1 MPYLPSLMQ
10 KLISHHSPT
19 CSLCSSYY
27 GLLLFLQNARHVSVS
42 GPFRLP
48 FPLPAELAPDFTGVS
63 ALMLP
68 HQTGLLTTLCEA
80 GPLPLSILLLV
91 FFSNTQHFP
100 VSSHVCVFV
109 VCIPATLAVPRG
121 QGFCLAV
128 SATPGTGPGIEQ
140 SLSQYLSMKERMDH
154 THQT

>member
-1 MPYLPSLMQ
+1 MPTQGGTIDKICPMAGAKSHPIPAMGITGIIDQRGARNDGVYVRDSERVPYLPSLMQ

-19 CSLCSSYY
+19 CSLCSSYD
-27 GLLLFLQNARHVSVS
+27 GLLLFLQNARRVSVS

-91 FFSNTQHFP
+91 FF
-100 VSSHVCVFV
+100 
-109 VCIPATLAVPRG
+109 
-121 QGFCLAV
+121 
-128 SATPGTGPGIEQ
+128 
-140 SLSQYLSMKERMDH
+140 
-154 THQT
+154 